1 MERRALKR
9 LGEGQF
15 VGVGVIAVEI
25 AFAPWSISRLGRR
38 RDAGLE

>member
-15 VGVGVIAVEI
+15 VGVGVIDVEI
-25 AFAPWSISRLGRR
+25 AFAPWLSLIHI
-38 RDAGLE
+38 